1 MDEHE
6 LDARGLSCP
15 LPVLKAQK
23 RMRPLATGDR
33 LVVLAT
39 DPKAPGDFE
48 AFCVERGHVLCSI
61 VETAGV
67 FTVTIEKKG

>member
-1 MDEHE
+1 MEQHE

-23 RMRPLATGDR
+23 RLRALAAGDR

-39 DPKAPGDFE
+39 DPKAPGDFT
-48 AFCVERGHVLCSI
+48 AFCEERGHSLQSI
-61 VETAGV
+61 DETGGF